1 MFLIFGLLL
10 DINNSLILQ
19 WGLDTN
25 TSGYHTVNFNISFK
39 SRVFAIMQNL
49 YNSRNDIS
57 AWLQTGTESVRN
69 ITLSSVDMYS
79 DTYTIARFYISIGY

>member
-1 MFLIFGLLL
+1 
-10 DINNSLILQ
+10 
-19 WGLDTN
+19 
-25 TSGYHTVNFNISFK
+25 
-39 SRVFAIMQNL
+39 MQNL
-49 YNSRNDIS
+49 YNSRNDIQ